1 MHRLGGAGIGGL
13 QRQTQATQAYKPL
26 SSAISRSQIDS
37 LQQQLATF
45 REALTRFAREH
56 RNDIRRNPEFRQQFQ
71 QMCAAIGVDPLAGP
85 RKGGWWAE
93 LIGYGDWTYELAI
106 QIVEICVNTRDIN
119 GGLIEMD
126 EVLRMVR
133 RLRALGEDD
142 GSEAISE
149 EDIVRSVHTLSV
161 LGAGYQI
168 VTVGHRK
175 MLRIVPQE
183 LDTDQAAVLEVAQE
197 AGGQVNEGLLV
208 LRKKW
213 TVERARTALENML
226 MRDGL
231 CWIDDQAEEGI
242 VYWVPSVMI
251 WAEE

>member
-13 QRQTQATQAYKPL
+13 QRQTQASQAYKPL
-26 SSAISRSQIDS
+26 SSAISRSQVDG
-37 LQQQLATF
+37 LQQQLSTF
-45 REALTRFAREH
+45 REALTRFAKEH
-56 RNDIRRNPEFRQQFQ
+56 RNDIRRDPEFRQQFQ
-71 QMCAAIGVDPLAGP
+71 RMCAAIGVDPLAGP

-106 QIVEICVNTRDIN
+106 QIVEICVNTRDMN
-119 GGLIEMD
+119 GGLIELG
-126 EVLRMVR
+126 EVLRVVR
-133 RLRALGEDD
+133 RLRALGGENE
-142 GSEAISE
+142 SEAVSE

-161 LGAGYQI
+161 LGAGYQV
-168 VTVGHRK
+168 VTVGSRK
-175 MLRIVPQE
+175 MLRSVPQE

-197 AGGQVNEGLLV
+197 AGGQVNEGALV

-213 TVERARTALENML
+213 TPERARTALDNML

-242 VYWVPSVMI
+242 VYWVPSVML
-251 WAEE
+251 WADE